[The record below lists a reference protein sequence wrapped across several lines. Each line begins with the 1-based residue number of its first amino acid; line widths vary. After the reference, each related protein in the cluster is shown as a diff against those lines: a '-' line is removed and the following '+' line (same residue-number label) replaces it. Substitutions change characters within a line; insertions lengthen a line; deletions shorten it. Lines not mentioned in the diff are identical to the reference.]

1 VGGANVKADGK
12 IAKLD
17 QKAVEAELSALLAQG
32 HVERAA
38 TLALRSYGREML
50 TLISAIHR
58 DPDDADDVFAL
69 FCEDLWKGLP
79 RFQGRS
85 ALRTWAYT
93 LARHACF
100 RYLRERRGKREVHL
114 TSSAF
119 AKVAVEVRTTTRTR
133 FQRQAH
139 DKLQELRETLPPD
152 DQMLLIL
159 RVEREL
165 DWKDLARIMAE
176 ADLDDKELVREAAR
190 LRKRFQ
196 LVKDRLRELA
206 AKES

>member
-1 VGGANVKADGK
+1 MSS
-12 IAKLD
+12 LD
-17 QKAVEAELSALLAQG
+17 SRAVEGALSDLLACG
-32 HVERAA
+32 EIERAA

-93 LARHACF
+93 LARHASF
-100 RYLRERRGKREVHL
+100 RFHRERTGKREVHL
-114 TSSAF
+114 SSSAF
-119 AKVAVEVRTTTRTR
+119 ADVAAEVRTTTRAR
-133 FQRQAH
+133 FAREAR
-139 DKLQELRETLPPD
+139 DKLLVLRETLPAD

-165 DWKDLARIMAE
+165 DWKELARIMADD
-176 ADLDDKELVREAAR
+176 DLDDDALVREAAR

-206 AKES
+206 RVEEVER

>member
-1 VGGANVKADGK
+1 MV
-12 IAKLD
+12 KLD
-17 QKAVEAELSALLAQG
+17 LKATEEELTTLLSQG
-32 HVERAA
+32 EIERAA

-50 TLISAIHR
+50 TLISAIHS

-85 ALRTWAYT
+85 AIRTWAYAI
-93 LARHACF
+93 ARNASF
-100 RYLRERRGKREVHL
+100 RYLRERKAKREVHL

-119 AKVAVEVRTTTRTR
+119 AKVAVEVRTTTHTR
-133 FQRQAH
+133 FVRQAQ
-139 DKLQELRETLPPD
+139 DKLQRLRETLAPD
-152 DQMLLIL
+152 DQFLLIL

-165 DWKDLARIMAE
+165 DWKDLARVMGGE
-176 ADLDDKELVREAAR
+176 ELDDKEVVREAAR

-196 LVKDRLRELA
+196 LVKERLRDLA
-206 AKES
+206 RED

>member
-1 VGGANVKADGK
+1 M
-12 IAKLD
+12 AKLD
-17 QKAVEAELSALLAQG
+17 KNAVETELSALLSRG
-32 HVERAA
+32 EIERAA

-58 DPDDADDVFAL
+58 DPDDVDDVFAL

-85 ALRTWAYT
+85 AVRTWAYT
-93 LARHACF
+93 LARHASF
-100 RYLRERRGKREVHL
+100 RYHRERRVKREVHL

-133 FQRQAH
+133 FERQAH
-139 DKLQELRETLPPD
+139 DKLQALRETLPPD
-152 DQMLLIL
+152 DQMLIIL

-176 ADLDDKELVREAAR
+176 GELDDKGVVREAAR

-206 AKES
+206 AKEG